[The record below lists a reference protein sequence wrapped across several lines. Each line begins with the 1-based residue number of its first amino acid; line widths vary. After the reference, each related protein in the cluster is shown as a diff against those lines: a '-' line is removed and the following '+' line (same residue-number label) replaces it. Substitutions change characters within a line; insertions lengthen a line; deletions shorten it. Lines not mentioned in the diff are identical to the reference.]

1 MGFSKKSDRLP
12 VLSYTLYVPA
22 TEAELGFE
30 GTGGSVLFVNAGGFN
45 LRVSVTDWDLGYLND
60 GNEKEGFLF
69 CEDLNR
75 TIRAKN
81 IFL

>member
-60 GNEKEGFLF
+60 GNGY
-69 CEDLNR
+69 
-75 TIRAKN
+75 IRWQAQ
-81 IFL
+81 FRDRFSSGAALSEH